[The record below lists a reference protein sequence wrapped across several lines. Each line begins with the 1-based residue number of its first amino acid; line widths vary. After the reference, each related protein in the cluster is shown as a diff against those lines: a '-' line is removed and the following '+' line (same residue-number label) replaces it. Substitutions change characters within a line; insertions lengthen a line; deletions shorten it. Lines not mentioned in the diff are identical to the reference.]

1 MPISSLILTV
11 ESGSRDAVAAR
22 LRGLPGVEVEGV
34 DGEDDRLVIVTDTEG
49 READK
54 QLGVAID
61 AVPGVV
67 SQTLIYHNFE
77 DVREE
82 SPWIP
87 V

>member
-1 MPISSLILTV
+1 MPVSSLILKV
-11 ESGSRDAVAAR
+11 RDGAAEEVATR
-22 LRGLPGVEVEGV
+22 LRAMPGVEVE
-34 DGEDDRLVIVTDTEG
+34 DGPDGQLVVVTDTPD

-54 QLGVAID
+54 NLGAAID

-77 DVREE
+77 DVEEE
-82 SPWIP
+82 SPWAA